1 MEFIGKLDES
11 VSLTG
16 TFKPNSGC
24 RPTCNLKRLE
34 ITDEH
39 IGPLPARQ
47 VANGIPDV
55 TLSATQMERWQMQ
68 HLFLLSILRRNSG
81 YEIYINASWT
91 QQAENTGEEIPLK
104 SWFRDLWDVNFYIG
118 MPYVPMTFGM
128 VKVPHS
134 EGTSGKHYDH
144 KYEVFSPYIRNNR
157 YNGGEMYFHNASRNM
172 EKALKIVHQRT
183 RAPLPEERHLPEIKD
198 VLNHQEKAMDTR
210 KGLARKYARE
220 VASYSNQD
228 AVLEELVAMR
238 EHVIRHE
245 HIGGAKMSPY
255 VFLSK
260 ELTDLLDSYVAE
272 NIELGEVID
281 DALENSKCLQRVHI
295 IKGDNSGRR
304 YFSRTVIRIRDMYPT
319 KHEVYGDTSDA
330 AYRPVESMPEDVAAK
345 IATLDLLDKEW
356 STSTHGNNWM
366 LNVGVIVNKGELYYL
381 PITAEET
388 AEAPEVV

>member
-16 TFKPNSGC
+16 TFKYNSGC
-24 RPTCNLKRLE
+24 RPTCSLKRLE

-39 IGPLPARQ
+39 IGPLPANF
-47 VANGIPDV
+47 AGLPDV

-81 YEIYINASWT
+81 YEIYIDASWT
-91 QQAENTGEEIPLK
+91 QQAENRDEEIPLK

-118 MPYVPMTFGM
+118 MLYVPMTFGM

-198 VLNHQEKAMDTR
+198 VLNHQEKAMQ
-210 KGLARKYARE
+210 ARKDVAHRYARQ
-220 VASYSNQD
+220 VASYDNQD
-228 AVLEELVAMR
+228 AVLKELVAMR

-272 NIELGEVID
+272 NVELGEAID

-319 KHEVYGDTSDA
+319 QHDVYGDTSDA

-356 STSTHGNNWM
+356 STSTHNNNWM

-381 PITAEET
+381 PITAEELV
-388 AEAPEVV
+388 ESPGVI